1 MDSADSSWNE
11 ERVDYTIQLEEWS
24 IQQIHAPQKKRKFDG
39 QADDSVFK
47 NAISTADPRTTSLI
61 TPTYNESS
69 SVTSP
74 WHMRRL
80 SPHGLETKFNCHGA
94 QRVFKRYTSLTYVG
108 ALSLRSKTE
117 FDNPHVQQVFKCS
130 SLLE

>member
-69 SVTSP
+69 SVRACWNDPCT
-74 WHMRRL
+74 
-80 SPHGLETKFNCHGA
+80 
-94 QRVFKRYTSLTYVG
+94 Q
-108 ALSLRSKTE
+108 
-117 FDNPHVQQVFKCS
+117 
-130 SLLE
+130 